1 MDSFAAPLFIEV
13 PHTITAYC
21 CPRDGPIVNH
31 WHHDRLR
38 QRRLKPGEWVFKEG
52 DPGDYAYIIDQ
63 GSIEIFT
70 TLEDQRYVLS
80 VLEPGAIFGELALV
94 DGRTRSASAVACTDT
109 LVTREQVEERI
120 ESADPILRM
129 LLFVVLSYL
138 RIESTRFRGRSR
150 PEFIKQL
157 GGSPEIDLLPRIS
170 QAVDLIRMES
180 ELQQAIEA
188 GELKLVYQPI
198 LRLSDQA
205 VVGFEALTRWYSP
218 SRGLVPPSIFMPLAE
233 CTSLI
238 VPVGEWVVDNAFQ
251 AVQQMEQL
259 TGSQPFISINIANRQ
274 LEEPGLTAYLVEQA
288 AHYGIARDRIKLEIL
303 ERTLMDSDLA
313 PRWMQ
318 ECRQLGFKLSL
329 DDFGTG
335 YSSLGYLNRY
345 QFDTLKLDRSF
356 VQELEDNANSR
367 SICQAI
373 IDLSHALGMTV
384 VAEGIE
390 EAKQGQLLADMG
402 CSYGQG
408 YFYAKPMPLGNA
420 IEFLQEHRVGS
431 ETVSLPDRS

>member
-1 MDSFAAPLFIEV
+1 M
-13 PHTITAYC
+13 
-21 CPRDGPIVNH
+21 NH
-31 WHHDRLR
+31 LYYERLR

-63 GSIEIFT
+63 GSVEIFT

-94 DGRTRSASAVACTDT
+94 DGRNRSASAVACTDTLLT

-129 LLFVVLSYL
+129 LLFVVLGYL
-138 RIESTRFRGRSR
+138 RIESTRFRGRSK
-150 PEFIKQL
+150 PDFIQQL
-157 GGSPEIDLLPRIS
+157 GSTPETDLLPRIS

-180 ELQQAIEA
+180 ELQHAIED
-188 GELKLVYQPI
+188 GELKLLYQPI
-198 LRLSDQA
+198 LRLADQK

-218 SRGLVPPSIFMPLAE
+218 SRGLVPPNIFMPLAE

-238 VPVGEWVVDNAFQ
+238 VPVGEWVVENAFR
-251 AVQQMEQL
+251 AMEQVEKL
-259 TGSQPFISINIANRQ
+259 TGDQPFISINIANRQ
-274 LEEPGLTAYLVEQA
+274 IEEPSLTDYLVEQA
-288 AHYGIARDRIKLEIL
+288 ERYHIARDRIKLEIL
-303 ERTLMDSDLA
+303 ERTLMDSELA
-313 PRWMQ
+313 PRWM
-318 ECRQLGFKLSL
+318 EKCRDLGFRLTL

-356 VQELEDNANSR
+356 VQELEANANSR
-367 SICQAI
+367 SICKAI

-390 EAKQGQLLADMG
+390 METQGQLLADMG

-408 YFYAKPMPLGNA
+408 YLYAKPMSLGNA
-420 IEFLQEHRVGS
+420 IEFLQEHLMEMAGEV
-431 ETVSLPDRS
+431 PID